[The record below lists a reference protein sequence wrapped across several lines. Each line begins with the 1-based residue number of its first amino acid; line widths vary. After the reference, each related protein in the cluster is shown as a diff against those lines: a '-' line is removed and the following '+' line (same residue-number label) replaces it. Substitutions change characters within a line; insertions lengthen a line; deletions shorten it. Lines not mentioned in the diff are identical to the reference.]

1 MTGSGFE
8 DILIEAELISSG
20 SLKGVMNGKHF
31 ERSMHCHK
39 IMYESL
45 HRLLLEKFMID
56 NEESE
61 WYSTLSQEV
70 LQKLDKLLQSNFP
83 EFLKTLLT
91 DTSLNNFMNAYL
103 KFQDEIR
110 DGKHGKLLNCG
121 CLIWI
126 MQPWSL
132 LFKKQ
137 FRIIITYY
145 MFMFCI

>member
-56 NEESE
+56 NEGSE
-61 WYSTLSQEV
+61 WYSPLPEES
-70 LQKLDKLLQSNFP
+70 LQKLDKLLQSNFS
-83 EFLKTLLT
+83 EFVKTLVT
-91 DTSLNNFMNAYL
+91 DTSLNDFMNAYL
-103 KFQDEIR
+103 KYQDEIR
-110 DGKHGKLLNCG
+110 NGKHGKTAKL
-121 CLIWI
+121 W
-126 MQPWSL
+126 MS
-132 LFKKQ
+132 
-137 FRIIITYY
+137 
-145 MFMFCI
+145 

>member
-110 DGKHGKLLNCG
+110 DGKHGKTAKLWLSYMDHATLVFALQEAVQDNNYLL
-121 CLIWI
+121 
-126 MQPWSL
+126 
-132 LFKKQ
+132 
-137 FRIIITYY
+137 YV
-145 MFMFCI
+145 